1 MLSNTEND
9 KYKPFSW
16 FSVFNDMYRSPPLLL
31 YVKHDN
37 QELNEDD
44 CVWFKNLHWKNN
56 FFYDDLISNVLKCY
70 EREQLIVKKALE
82 INSDNKNYFERSNYI
97 TLSHEIERNTKYHF
111 EASLLEM
118 IRNEAMSYNSYY
130 HRQTENK
137 YFFTVNDILVL
148 IMFLKFPSF
157 RLLLNEHLIEQDI
170 HFTHYYRTLCNI
182 DYFAG
187 FAGLKEQIRTGY
199 TILNSP
205 ILSTA
210 PIIFS
215 EDMSNLFYF
224 PYQGLIFPVRV
235 QGKFIPL
242 SLFGVELE
250 DMFIVIVPN
259 SIEITLIEGTETTAK
274 QFCNR
279 LNLVEDDNLSETKRR
294 VYQIKHLINA
304 ELLYPLF
311 SLYHDEKENKDEV
324 RMMTDFIMNQILI
337 QKNTDILS
345 KCLLN
350 MKRMKVNMTEFF
362 CTIWLELISNINDKM
377 KSMSILALRQNCRV
391 RHPKQIAGKIVLEYQ
406 KTNILSDIGTNIENI
421 TFQKYIDDYIVK
433 NFPNKE
439 KTDLSESRKSIL
451 MEEKMEMTESE
462 AIEKFLYIMKKY
474 SKIINKGVEEQVCKQ
489 QLGDL
494 FDFIKREMSMAQ
506 LLDILFDLQNN
517 DDTKDLERFQEDHEC
532 KLKNDCSILDINM
545 KTRSYGLRS
554 RIQYERKRYDND
566 VKKRFDDLTVRQY
579 SKM

>member
-259 SIEITLIEGTETTAK
+259 SIEITLVEGTKTTAK
-274 QFCNR
+274 QFYNRMGSTAITSWRCGKCTFINSISLKHCEMCNTENKTIETTQ
-279 LNLVEDDNLSETKRR
+279 LNFQDHLAENKDMDVEHENLSERKRKL
-294 VYQIKHLINA
+294 YQIKHLINA

-377 KSMSILALRQNCRV
+377 KSMSILALRQKCRD
-391 RHPKQIAGKIVLEYQ
+391 RHPDQIAGKIVLEYQ

-439 KTDLSESRKSIL
+439 SRKSIS
-451 MEEKMEMTESE
+451 MEEKMVESESE
-462 AIEKFLYIMKKY
+462 ATDKFLYIMKKY
-474 SKIINKGVEEQVCKQ
+474 SKIIN
-489 QLGDL
+489 
-494 FDFIKREMSMAQ
+494 
-506 LLDILFDLQNN
+506 
-517 DDTKDLERFQEDHEC
+517 
-532 KLKNDCSILDINM
+532 
-545 KTRSYGLRS
+545 
-554 RIQYERKRYDND
+554 
-566 VKKRFDDLTVRQY
+566 
-579 SKM
+579 